1 MYHWRFWWCIAMLY
15 FVIHFVVGLYNCEK
29 FMCPGEA
36 EMEWVLEFV
45 DENTGKSMIRVNGR
59 TMTKEQWQSGNWD
72 QP

>member
-1 MYHWRFWWCIAMLY
+1 MLY

>member
-1 MYHWRFWWCIAMLY
+1 MYHWRFWWCIGMLY

-29 FMCPGEA
+29 FMCPGDV
-36 EMEWVLEFV
+36 EMDWVLEFV
-45 DENTGKSMIRVNGR
+45 DENTGKNMVRVNGR